1 MFPPST
7 RSLRSIV
14 AAAALMLPL
23 ASCAPDPIEVEVQP
37 EEAQDCGDL
46 IPTGEALAV
55 QLLAA
60 IETVP
65 IDVLTGDTPP
75 DGILADLLDKGRLYD
90 ERTLSLGC
98 DPAELNAA
106 IMEKVGDDL
115 EPGSLAGAILLEI
128 MQGGALGDGLSVPA
142 SPTGSDD
149 EGSGDG

>member
-1 MFPPST
+1 MPMFSPST
-7 RSLRSIV
+7 RSLRSTV
-14 AAAALMLPL
+14 AAASLLMLL

-37 EEAQDCGDL
+37 AEAQDCGDL

-90 ERTLSLGC
+90 ERTISLGC

-106 IMEKVGDDL
+106 IMEEIGDDL
-115 EPGSLAGAILLEI
+115 EPGSLASAILLEI
-128 MQGGALGDGLSVPA
+128 MQGGALGGGSPA
-142 SPTGSDD
+142 PAAGSGD

>member
-1 MFPPST
+1 
-7 RSLRSIV
+7 
-14 AAAALMLPL
+14 MLL
-23 ASCAPDPIEVEVQP
+23 LSACAPDPIEVEVQP

-75 DGILADLLDKGRLYD
+75 EGILADLLDKGRLYD
-90 ERTLSLGC
+90 ERTISLGC

-106 IMEKVGDDL
+106 IMDKVGDDL
-115 EPGSLAGAILLEI
+115 EPGSLAGVILLEI
-128 MQGGALGDGLSVPA
+128 MQGGALGDAPPPTTA
-142 SPTGSDD
+142 SPET
-149 EGSGDG
+149 DGND